1 MLKVGL
7 IGFGLAGQAF
17 HAPVIRTTPGLELS
31 CILERHGSLAQE
43 KYPGIR
49 VARTLDDM
57 LNDRG
62 IQLCVVATPNTTH
75 FELARRCME
84 AGRNV
89 VVEKP
94 LAVTSQGAD
103 ELTRVAERTGRV
115 LSVYQNRRWDGDFL
129 TVKKLLASDR
139 LGRIV
144 QYESNWDRFRPK
156 ARVHIWRESGEPG
169 SGVLYDL
176 GSHLIDQAM
185 ALFGQPDA
193 ITADERIMRE
203 GAQAIDAFDVR
214 MHYAGLDVTLR
225 TSLLACAPRP
235 RFCIFG
241 TQGSFLQLKFDPQEG
256 RLRRGETPDQPDWG
270 DEPES
275 EWGTVYIADGDSVR
289 TEKVKTEKG
298 DYRKFYSNVRDAI
311 LTGSP
316 LAVTAQDGLRT
327 LHAIELARASSKR
340 RCTVAWESAYQR

>member
-17 HAPVIRTTPGLELS
+17 HAPVIRATPGLELA
-31 CILERHGSLAQE
+31 CILERHGSLARE
-43 KYPGIR
+43 KFQGIR
-49 VARTLDDM
+49 VVRTLDD
-57 LNDRG
+57 LLDDRE

-94 LAVTSQGAD
+94 LAVSSQEAA
-103 ELTRVAERTGRV
+103 ELIRVAESTGRV

-129 TVKKLLASDR
+129 TVKRLLASGR

-144 QYESNWDRFRPK
+144 QYESNWDRFRPT
-156 ARVHIWRESGEPG
+156 ARVHIWRESGEAG

-185 ALFGQPDA
+185 ALFGQPEA
-193 ITADERIMRE
+193 ITADERIMRD
-203 GAQAIDAFDVR
+203 GARAADAFDVR

-225 TSLLACAPRP
+225 TCLLACAPRP

-241 TQGSFLQLKFDPQEG
+241 TQGSFVKLKFDPQEG
-256 RLRRGETPDQPDWG
+256 RLRRGESPDQPGWG

-275 EWGTVYIADGDSVR
+275 EWGTAYFAEGGSVK

-298 DYRKFYSNVRDAI
+298 DYREFYGNVRDAV
-311 LTGSP
+311 LTDSP
-316 LAVTAQDGLRT
+316 LAVTPQDALRT
-327 LHAIELARASSKR
+327 LRAIELAHASSER
-340 RCTVAWESAYQR
+340 RSTIEWDAAC